1 MHENERER
9 EEKKRTVF
17 FNNDYF
23 LLFNFIFIKRL
34 KHNRNIHFILFMPKS
49 NTKENIG
56 NATQNISCLNMK
68 DKCLILD

>member
-1 MHENERER
+1 MHENERKR